1 MRLTMFQSGK
11 GDCLLL
17 GDTGDETR
25 ILVDGGMPD
34 AYSAHVAAGLSALR
48 SKKKKDIDLVYVSH
62 IDQDHIGGVLRM
74 LDDEVLWRVHEHQIK
89 NGNHKH
95 KPPRAP
101 RPPKI
106 GGIWHNG
113 FRDQLPKNAEP
124 IEETLAAMAP
134 VLSGAELDSLREIGQ
149 AQAALTSSVGEA
161 IRVSR
166 RIAPNQLNIP
176 LNRQAKGKL
185 FMRRRGQ
192 KPITLGRFTIT
203 ILAPSAKQLE
213 DLRVEW
219 KEWLDKATSRKFLTK
234 LRKQSRADEKAI
246 GAADFDHLFAMI
258 RLQAEAFGD
267 PDSVTPPNLAS
278 LMLLVEEGS
287 QSILLTGDG
296 RWDHLVEGLKE
307 TGHLDDSGK
316 PFNVDILK
324 VPHHGSRNNVVDT
337 DLLDRV
343 IASHYVFCGDGGHGN
358 PAVDVVELMA
368 KRRMK
373 AAGKFKFWF
382 NCSAA
387 VAGRHEVA
395 HMRAL
400 ERKVRALAKASS
412 GRMTFKFLDAG
423 DSLRVI

>member
-1 MRLTMFQSGK
+1 MQLTMFQSGK

-17 GDTGDETR
+17 ADTGDETR

-34 AYSAHVAAGLSALR
+34 AYTAHVASGISALR
-48 SKKKKDIDLVYVSH
+48 KKKKKDIDLVYVSH

-74 LDDEVLWRVHEHQIK
+74 LDDEVLWRVHEHQVK
-89 NGNHKH
+89 NGNRKH

-113 FRDQLPKNAEP
+113 FRDQLPRNAEP

-134 VLSGAELDSLREIGQ
+134 VLSGAELDSLREIGR

-166 RIAPNQLNIP
+166 RIAANQLNIP

-185 FMRRRGQ
+185 LMRRKDQ
-192 KPITLGRFTIT
+192 KPIQLGKFAIT
-203 ILAPSAKQLE
+203 ILAPSTKQLE
-213 DLRVEW
+213 DLRTEW
-219 KEWLDKATSRKFLTK
+219 KDWLDKATSRTFLTK

-246 GAADFDHLFAMI
+246 GAADFVHLFAMI
-258 RLQAEAFGD
+258 QLQAEAFGD

-278 LMLLVEEGS
+278 LMLLVEEGA

-296 RWDHLVEGLKE
+296 RWDHLVEGLKD
-307 TGHLDDSGK
+307 TGHLDDHGQ
-316 PFNVDILK
+316 PFTVDILK
-324 VPHHGSRNNVVDT
+324 VPHHGSRNNIVDT

-343 IASHYVFCGDGGHGN
+343 IATHYVFCGDGKHGN
-358 PAVDVVELMA
+358 PAADVVELMA
-368 KRRMK
+368 KRRLK
-373 AAGKFKFWF
+373 APGKFKFWF

-387 VAGRHEVA
+387 VTDGKDAV
-395 HMRAL
+395 HMRAV
-400 ERKVRALAKASS
+400 ERKVRALAKGSS
-412 GRMTFKFLDAG
+412 GRMTFKFLEAG
-423 DSLRVI
+423 DSLRVV

>member
-1 MRLTMFQSGK
+1 MQLTMFQSGK

-17 GDTGDETR
+17 ADSGDETR

-34 AYSAHVAAGLSALR
+34 AYSAHVAAGISALR
-48 SKKKKDIDLVYVSH
+48 NKKKKDIDLVYVSH

-89 NGNHKH
+89 NGNRKH
-95 KPPRAP
+95 KPPKAP
-101 RPPKI
+101 RPPAI
-106 GGIWHNG
+106 RGIWHNG

-166 RIAPNQLNIP
+166 RIAPKQLNIP

-185 FMRRRGQ
+185 FMRRKGQ

-246 GAADFDHLFAMI
+246 GAADFEHLFAMI

-296 RWDHLVEGLKE
+296 RWDHLVEGLKD
-307 TGHLDDSGK
+307 TGHLDDSGQ
-316 PFNVDILK
+316 PFKVDILK

-343 IASHYVFCGDGGHGN
+343 IATHYVFCGDGKHGN

-368 KRRMK
+368 KRRLK
-373 AAGKFKFWF
+373 APGKFKFWF
-382 NCSAA
+382 NCSEA
-387 VAGRHEVA
+387 VVDGKDAA
-395 HMRAL
+395 HMQAV
-400 ERKVRALAKASS
+400 ERKARALAKASK
-412 GRMTFKFLDAG
+412 GRMTVKFLDAG
-423 DSLRVI
+423 SSLRVV